1 MVLLRPCQLPPMH
14 VTDNL
19 LSGPGFNGGS
29 LRRREG
35 KSSVHI
41 LYDEMAEA
49 MAQATLEALRK
60 PDGVSYVADLVE
72 RFKGM
77 KGAPPNCSLLGFCW
91 CLLYP
96 PVTSMQNRTASST

>member
-19 LSGPGFNGGS
+19 LSGPGFNGGF

-60 PDGVSYVADLVE
+60 PNGVSYVADLVE

-77 KGAPPNCSLLGFCW
+77 KGAP
-91 CLLYP
+91 
-96 PVTSMQNRTASST
+96 QTAPFWGSVGVCCIP